1 MRKAAKFLT
10 GLLILSLLIS
20 CAGLAKKETL
30 PPGTEEGAA
39 AEPAKA
45 PAEAPKVAA
54 GAESPGA
61 EVEGKGGDFG
71 DGEVGNGDLGNGD
84 LGDGEEY
91 SDRGAMSIR
100 GAASSE
106 EGSTAWVESAAP
118 TESKS
123 AESLKAR
130 TERAPSTS
138 GLKAGFADDNRQFN
152 YFLQFLNQYGPEVPH
167 LPIPIEERLLL
178 RAADSEGKPLPNA
191 AVEVYA
197 DGSKPLCRGLTYS
210 DGGFLFFPAEHAPSK
225 EYRVVVTYN
234 QVRREMRFQRE
245 GRREV
250 YVRFDQ
256 ARPEVRAIPLD
267 ILFILDTTGS
277 MGEEI
282 ERLKTTIELI
292 NLNLAALSSKP
303 QVRFGMV
310 LYRDRGDDYLTDVVP
325 FTGDLDRFQT
335 ALSRVAADGG
345 GDDPEDLQTALR
357 EAVKMSW
364 NRNGIRL
371 AFIITDA
378 APHLDYGQQYTY
390 VDAVHDGRETGIK
403 LFSVGT
409 GGLDLAG
416 EYVLRQISQYSAAKY
431 IFLTYGETG
440 ESEGG
445 EPGSVSH
452 HTGANYQTD
461 KLEAII
467 IRFAKEELANVLG
480 QPLEGEEDYFQAT
493 RVETEE
499 REETL
504 DKLFTMAVSQL
515 IDYSTFHLPPETS
528 ASVLPLSPASPELNL
543 HAEYFTEQLALSFSR
558 GAEVRKIF
566 RILER
571 QDLQKILDEL
581 ELQLSGLADEKQAA
595 RVGALLGAQVLV
607 IGNLYAKG
615 RSYELFLKLLRVET
629 GEVLSITKAVIDR
642 KLGLEG

>member
-1 MRKAAKFLT
+1 MRKATKCLVS
-10 GLLILSLLIS
+10 LLVLVLLIS
-20 CAGLAKKETL
+20 CASMEKEPVL
-30 PPGTEEGAA
+30 PPKTEGEAA
-39 AEPAKA
+39 AAATEA
-45 PAEAPKVAA
+45 PAEAPERAPEA
-54 GAESPGA
+54 PNEEPY
-61 EVEGKGGDFG
+61 VEGK
-71 DGEVGNGDLGNGD
+71 GNGDLGNGD
-84 LGDGEEY
+84 IGDGEIGDGEEY
-91 SDRGAMSIR
+91 SAKGKLAD
-100 GAASSE
+100 
-106 EGSTAWVESAAP
+106 EGSPEWVASAAP
-118 TESKS
+118 TEAKTTGSR
-123 AESLKAR
+123 KAKP
-130 TERAPSTS
+130 EGAPSAS

-152 YFLQFLNQYGPEVPH
+152 YFIQFLNQYGRQVEH
-167 LPIPIEERLLL
+167 LPIPVEERILL
-178 RAADSEGKPLPNA
+178 RTADSEGKPLPNA

-197 DGSKPLCRGLTYS
+197 GGSKPLCRGLTYS
-210 DGGFLFFPAEHAPSK
+210 DGSFLFFPAEHVPGN
-225 EYRVVVTYN
+225 EYRAVVTYN
-234 QVRREMRFQRE
+234 QARREMRFQRE
-245 GRREV
+245 GRRDV
-250 YVRFDQ
+250 AVRFDL
-256 ARPEVRAIPLD
+256 ARPELRAIPLD

-292 NLNLAALSSKP
+292 NLNLSSLSSKP

-310 LYRDRGDDYLTDVVP
+310 LYRDQGDEYVTEVVP
-325 FTGDLDRFQT
+325 FTGDLQRFQE

-345 GDDPEDLQTALR
+345 GDDPEDLQSALQ

-364 NRNGIRL
+364 SRNGIRL
-371 AFIITDA
+371 AFIVTDA
-378 APHLDYGQQYTY
+378 PPHLDYGQGYTY
-390 VDAVHDGRETGIK
+390 VDAVHDAREAGIK
-403 LFSVGT
+403 FFSVGT

-416 EYVLRQISQYSAAKY
+416 EYVLRQVSQYSAAKY

-445 EPGSVSH
+445 APGSVSH

-480 QPLEGEEDYFQAT
+480 QPPEGEEDYFQAT
-493 RVETEE
+493 KVGTEK

-515 IDYSTFHLPPETS
+515 IDYSTFHIPLDTP
-528 ASVLPLSPASPELNL
+528 ASVLPLSPADPELNL
-543 HAEYFTEQLALSFSR
+543 PAEYFTEQLSLSFSR
-558 GAEVRKIF
+558 GEAARRSF

-571 QDLQKILDEL
+571 KDLQKILDEL

-607 IGNLYAKG
+607 VGKLYAKSG
-615 RSYELFLKLLRVET
+615 SYELFLKLLRVET